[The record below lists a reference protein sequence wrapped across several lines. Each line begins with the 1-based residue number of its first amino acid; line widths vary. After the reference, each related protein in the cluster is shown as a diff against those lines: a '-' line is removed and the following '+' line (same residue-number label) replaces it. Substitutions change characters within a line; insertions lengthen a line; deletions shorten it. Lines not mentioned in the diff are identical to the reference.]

1 MNYQNNLI
9 KSLQNKFSKM
19 QINKLIPALLIVAI
33 STMGCNNKS
42 SEERY
47 NVAGVIKNA
56 ASQKIL
62 LQEIPFGNKPIVTL
76 DSASLDEKGNYSFDF
91 IAKEQGIY
99 RIANEKDMEIIFI
112 NDEKNIQ
119 INADANNY
127 LSYEIKGSKTSEF
140 LISFLK
146 NYRQKDSSI
155 FSTLYSLDLLQK
167 EKANDSAIYLL
178 QKQRVEKIE
187 DINKYVSQS
196 ISNNQNPA
204 MLYYL
209 LGLSLRS
216 METAQ
221 VLALAKQ
228 AAEKTKFEPLVQF
241 TNSLNA
247 QVNSNIKTT
256 PLSIGQPAP
265 EIALNDPN
273 GKLLTLSSLKG
284 KYVLVDFWASW
295 CGPCRAENPNVVAA
309 YEKYKKKNFT
319 VLGVSLDDQLGDWQE
334 AIKMDKLNWQ
344 HISDLKKWES
354 IVVNT
359 YQIEGIPFNVLL
371 DPNGNIIAKELRGQA
386 LQDTLFSILK

>member
-1 MNYQNNLI
+1 
-9 KSLQNKFSKM
+9 M
-19 QINKLIPALLIVAI
+19 QINKIIPFLLILIVSAF
-33 STMGCNNKS
+33 GCNNKGG
-42 SEERY
+42 EQRF
-47 NVAGVIKNA
+47 NIAGVIKNA
-56 ASQKIL
+56 ANQKIM
-62 LQEIPFGNKPIVTL
+62 LQEIPFGSKPIVTL
-76 DSASLDEKGNYSFDF
+76 DSVTLDEKGNYSFDF

-112 NDEKNIQ
+112 NDEKDIQ
-119 INADANNY
+119 INADANSY
-127 LSYEIKGSKTSEF
+127 ISYEIKGSQTSEA
-140 LISFLK
+140 LLSFLK

-178 QKQRVEKIE
+178 QKQRVDKIE
-187 DINKYVSQS
+187 DINKFVAQN
-196 ISNNQNPA
+196 INNSNNPA

-228 AAEKTKFEPLVQF
+228 AAEKTKAEPLIQF
-241 TNSLNA
+241 TNTLNA

-319 VLGVSLDDQLGDWQE
+319 VLGVSLDDQLSDWQD
-334 AIKMDKLNWQ
+334 AIKSDKLNWQ

-354 IVVNT
+354 IVVNS

-386 LQDTLFSILK
+386 LQDTLSSILK